1 MSKPL
6 KIILSLV
13 GLFVV
18 LVLAAVIIV
27 PLVVDPNDY
36 RDEIA
41 RTVEEDTGRSFEIEG
56 DISLSVFP
64 WLGLEIGRTRLGNPP
79 GFGSED
85 FAEIGSAAV
94 GAKLLPLLFSRR
106 LEISTL
112 RLDGLRLNLLRL
124 ADGKANW
131 EGFGGDADA
140 PAPEARGDGLRIE
153 RVDGLR
159 LTDAL
164 IRFEDR
170 QAGSVMEASIPRLST
185 GGLAPGR
192 AFPVEAEAE
201 LTLDEGKTRVAANLD
216 ANLDFAEDFSTLAV
230 KDLSLEFTGP
240 AVAGGPRSGRLAAP
254 QIDLDVDGQSL
265 EIPELSIEVAGV
277 RARVEVSGASIVDD
291 PSFTGRLG
299 VEEFSPRALLE
310 RLGETVPQ
318 TADAA
323 VFGKASMGSR
333 FRFADEQVE
342 FDELRLLLDDT
353 TLTGTASL
361 GLGETT
367 RIRSQLDVDD
377 LDLDRYLPPEDATTE
392 EDETGEDTP
401 LAFEWLEGLDL
412 DASLRIDKLK
422 ISGLILA
429 DTRARAVAADGVLT
443 LQPITAGL
451 YGGRLEGNA
460 RLDAR
465 RSPATLSLQQS
476 LSALQLQPFV
486 QDLADFDRLT
496 GTAKLGATLTTT
508 ATSTAELM
516 SGLNGELDFEVA
528 DGAWKGVNLWF
539 EIQRAWAVVKGRPA
553 PQKASADTD
562 FRQIKGTA
570 EIRDGVLRNDDLVG
584 GLPFL
589 GLAGRGQVNLA
600 ESKLDYQLTA
610 TVIRQA
616 VDEATGEASELAGA
630 SIPLK
635 LSGGLDSP
643 SVKVDLGSLVRDR
656 AGEEALKR
664 LGIEGEEGQS
674 AEDALKDRAK
684 EKVRDRLKRAL
695 GGD

>member
-131 EGFGGDADA
+131 EGFGGDADE
-140 PAPEARGDGLRIE
+140 PAPEAREGGPRLE

-164 IRFEDR
+164 VRFEDR
-170 QAGSVMEASIPRLST
+170 QAGSLMEASIPRLST
-185 GGLAPGR
+185 GELAPGK

-201 LTLDEGKTRVAANLD
+201 LKFDGGQTRVAANLD
-216 ANLDFAEDFSTLAV
+216 ANLDFAEDFSNVSV

-240 AVAGGPRSGRLAAP
+240 AGGGEPQSGRLAAP
-254 QIDLDVDGQSL
+254 QIDLDFDGQSL
-265 EIPELSIEVAGV
+265 EIPQLSIEAAGL
-277 RARVEVSGASIVDD
+277 RATAEVSGASIVDD

-310 RLGETVPQ
+310 RIGEIVPH

-323 VFGKASMGSR
+323 ALGKASMGSR
-333 FRFADEQVE
+333 FRFANEQVE

-353 TLTGTASL
+353 TLTGTASV
-361 GLGETT
+361 GLGEIT
-367 RIRSQLDVDD
+367 RIRSQLDLDEI
-377 LDLDRYLPPEDATTE
+377 DLDRYLPPEDATTE
-392 EDETGEDTP
+392 EDETAEDTP

-412 DASLRIDKLK
+412 DANLRIGKLK
-422 ISGLILA
+422 ISGLTLA
-429 DTRARAVAADGVLT
+429 DARARAVAADGVLT
-443 LQPITAGL
+443 LKPITAGL
-451 YGGRLEGNA
+451 YGGRLEGDA

-496 GTAKLGATLTTT
+496 GIAKLGARLTTT
-508 ATSTAELM
+508 AASTAELM

-539 EIQRAWAVVKGRPA
+539 EIQRAWALIKGRPA

-570 EIRDGVLRNDDLVG
+570 EIRDGVLSNDDLVG

-589 GLAGRGQVNLA
+589 GLTGRGQVNLA

-643 SVKVDLGSLVRDR
+643 SVNVDLASLARDR

>member
-6 KIILSLV
+6 KIILSLA

-41 RTVEEDTGRSFEIEG
+41 RTVQQDTGRSFEIEG
-56 DISLSVFP
+56 EISLSVFP
-64 WLGLEIGRTRLGNPP
+64 WLGLEIGRTRLGNPA

-131 EGFGGDADA
+131 EGFGDADA
-140 PAPEARGDGLRIE
+140 PAAESRGDGPRIE

-170 QAGSVMEASIPRLST
+170 QAGSVVEASIPRLST
-185 GGLAPGR
+185 GALAPGK

-201 LTLDEGKTRVAANLD
+201 LTFDDKTRVAANLD
-216 ANLDFAEDFSTLAV
+216 ANLDFAENFSTLAV
-230 KDLSLEFTGP
+230 TDLNLEFTGP
-240 AVAGGPRSGRLAAP
+240 AVASGPQSGRLGASL
-254 QIDLDVDGQSL
+254 IKLDFDGQSL
-265 EIPELSIEVAGV
+265 EIPELSIDAAGV
-277 RARVEVSGASIVDD
+277 RAKAEISGARIVDD

-299 VEEFSPRALLE
+299 VEEFSPRALLK
-310 RLGETVPQ
+310 RLGEPAPH
-318 TADAA
+318 TADATA
-323 VFGKASMGSR
+323 LGKASMSSR
-333 FRFADEQVE
+333 FRFAGEQVE

-367 RIRSQLDVDD
+367 RIRSQLDVDEI
-377 LDLDRYLPPEDATTE
+377 DLDRYLPPEDATTE
-392 EDETGEDTP
+392 EDETDEDTP

-412 DASLRIDKLK
+412 DASLRVGKLK
-422 ISGLILA
+422 VSGLILTDA
-429 DTRARAVAADGVLT
+429 RARAVVADSVLT
-443 LQPITAGL
+443 LQPITADL

-486 QDLADFDRLT
+486 RDLADFDRLT
-496 GTAKLGATLTTT
+496 GTAKLGARLTTT

-539 EIQRAWAVVKGRPA
+539 EIQRAWAVIKGKPA

-589 GLAGRGQVNLA
+589 GLGGRGQVNLA

-616 VDEATGEASELAGA
+616 VDETTGEASELAGA

-643 SVKVDLGSLVRDR
+643 SVSVDLASLARDR